1 MLCIPLEIQMHSLI
15 CLELTNEYRN
25 LPEQEKIKIIK
36 IAKYE
41 REENPNTICN

>member
-1 MLCIPLEIQMHSLI
+1 MHSLI
-15 CLELTNEYRN
+15 YLELTNEFRN
-25 LPEQEKIKIIK
+25 LPEQEKIEIIK